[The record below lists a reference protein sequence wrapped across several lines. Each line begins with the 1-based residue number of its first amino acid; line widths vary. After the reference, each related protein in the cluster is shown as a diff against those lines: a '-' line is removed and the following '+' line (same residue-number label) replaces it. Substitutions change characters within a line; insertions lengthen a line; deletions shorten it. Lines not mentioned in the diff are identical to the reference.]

1 MMNTEW
7 QKITIAIIQQNF
19 NLEIS
24 DADKENFIRF
34 RELLIDKL
42 SFLLNYDFEK
52 LLWILYRIDVDESM
66 VKTTLASN
74 PNFPPAEILADL
86 IIERQMKKAETRIK
100 YRRREF

>member
-1 MMNTEW
+1 MNTEW

-42 SFLLNYDFEK
+42 SFLLDYDFEK
-52 LLWILYRIDVDESM
+52 LLWILYRIDVDEKS
-66 VKTTLASN
+66 VTTTLTANPDKPAS
-74 PNFPPAEILADL
+74 EILADL

-100 YRRREF
+100 YRKGEI

>member
-7 QKITIAIIQQNF
+7 QKTTIAIIQQNF

-52 LLWILYRIDVDESM
+52 LLWILYRIDVDEQL
-66 VKTTLASN
+66 VKTALASN
-74 PNFPPAEILADL
+74 PEKPAAEILADL
-86 IIERQMKKAETRIK
+86 VIQRQMKKAETRIK
-100 YRRREF
+100 YKSGNL